1 MKRNGKPGYQYFNS
15 LKSML
20 KKTLRNGFIVKN
32 LDLNLRRLLFF
43 AALKK
48 RCYVENIVEMALRD
62 YLAKDKTVAPFLD
75 CDFEIDFGE
84 SFNIRKKD
92 YTAARLTTRVQ

>member
-1 MKRNGKPGYQYFNS
+1 MKRNGKPRYQYFNS

-20 KKTLRNGFIVKN
+20 KKKLRNGFMVKN
-32 LDLNLRRLLFF
+32 LDLNLRRLLYF

-48 RCYVENIVEMALRD
+48 HCYVENIVELALRD
-62 YLAKDKTVAPFLD
+62 YFAKDKTVALFLEG
-75 CDFEIDFGE
+75 DFEIDFAE

-92 YTAARLTTRVQ
+92 YTNS